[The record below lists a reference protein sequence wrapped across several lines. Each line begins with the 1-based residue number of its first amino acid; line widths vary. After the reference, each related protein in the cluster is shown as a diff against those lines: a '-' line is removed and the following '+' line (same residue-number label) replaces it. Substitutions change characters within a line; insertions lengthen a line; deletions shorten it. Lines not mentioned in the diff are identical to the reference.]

1 MSQEIKDWMHY
12 GSAIGMLISC
22 VVLTFISF
30 LTLHLVHST
39 VLMYVTLCI
48 TFASAVFGI
57 TLYFRSNLGQF
68 GTEMKN
74 DMRMRNF
81 SHYTYDSYLGKT
93 KSNSEI
99 NHIL

>member
-30 LTLHLVHST
+30 LTLYLVHST

-74 DMRMRNF
+74 DMRTIIRE
-81 SHYTYDSYLGKT
+81 
-93 KSNSEI
+93 EI
-99 NHIL
+99 DNHVNDHHLSSGQELS

>member
-1 MSQEIKDWMHY
+1 MGQEIKDWMHY

-39 VLMYVTLCI
+39 VLVYVTLCI
-48 TFASAVFGI
+48 TFAAAIFGV

-68 GTEMKN
+68 GTEMRN
-74 DMRMRNF
+74 DMRNIIRA
-81 SHYTYDSYLGKT
+81 
-93 KSNSEI
+93 EI
-99 NHIL
+99 NNHVGEKHAE

>member
-12 GSAIGMLISC
+12 GSAIGMPISC
-22 VVLTFISF
+22 VVLTFISV
-30 LTLHLVHST
+30 LNLHLVHST
-39 VLMYVTLCI
+39 VLMYVALCI

-74 DMRMRNF
+74 DMRTIIRE
-81 SHYTYDSYLGKT
+81 
-93 KSNSEI
+93 EI
-99 NHIL
+99 DNHVNDHHLSSGQELS

>member
-22 VVLTFISF
+22 VVLIFISF

-48 TFASAVFGI
+48 TFTSAVFGI
-57 TLYFRSNLGQF
+57 TLYFRINLGQF

-74 DMRMRNF
+74 DMRTIIRE
-81 SHYTYDSYLGKT
+81 
-93 KSNSEI
+93 EI
-99 NHIL
+99 DNHVNDHHLSSGQELS

>member
-48 TFASAVFGI
+48 TFASAVFCI

-68 GTEMKN
+68 GTEMKK
-74 DMRMRNF
+74 DMRTIIRE
-81 SHYTYDSYLGKT
+81 
-93 KSNSEI
+93 EI
-99 NHIL
+99 DNHVNDHHLSSGQELS